1 MNNDINYDVND
12 AVRTGISGDA
22 VTETI
27 SEVLDKK
34 NGEVP
39 KQFKDTVEVVADMK
53 SDKQDSLN
61 SNYASDLVKNN
72 SNRIKE
78 ALKDGI
84 EPQEVAVEIAK
95 TSTTA
100 NTQEG
105 YKKLNFITKLISIMK
120 RKQRKKEIEKQYQE
134 ELGGKQ
140 KVYTNSN
147 QD

>member
-53 SDKQDSLN
+53 SDKQDILN